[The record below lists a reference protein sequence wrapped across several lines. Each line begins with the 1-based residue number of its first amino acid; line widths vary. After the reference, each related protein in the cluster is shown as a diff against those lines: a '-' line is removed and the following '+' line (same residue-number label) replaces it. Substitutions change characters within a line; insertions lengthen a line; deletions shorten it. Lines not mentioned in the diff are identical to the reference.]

1 MSEKANNAELE
12 KFNLSHRQQG
22 RTISSLSQLSMS
34 GVFYTHSTMR
44 QPWGVTMPAIPLST
58 MFHLILDGEAIV
70 SISDKRI
77 TLGAG
82 DFILMPRGKGHDI
95 VDINNTPASGLFEQ
109 NIEQVTEHYEK
120 LTSKGK
126 GPITTALCGTVLF
139 ENEITASIINSMPD
153 YVLIPANSEA
163 HQPIASIV
171 KAIQLETESEGYG
184 AGLIVAK
191 LADVLILQCI
201 RAWVSQLSGDN
212 PNWLMAHTDKRLSP
226 VMELIHT
233 DPAAHI
239 NIAVL
244 AGLARMS
251 RTTFIDYFKKVVGQT
266 PKKYITDWRL
276 ALAKTRLI
284 GSSDNVLNIALEV
297 GYQSEASF
305 SRAYKAKFG
314 VPPSQTKRGE

>member
-233 DPAAHI
+233 DPAANI